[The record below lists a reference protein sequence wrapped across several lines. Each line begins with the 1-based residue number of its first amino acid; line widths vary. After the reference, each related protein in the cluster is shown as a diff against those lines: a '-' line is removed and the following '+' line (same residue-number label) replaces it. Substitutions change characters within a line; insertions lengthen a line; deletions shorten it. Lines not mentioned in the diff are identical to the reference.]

1 MDGLFGQRIKV
12 LIGILGLVAALWFIY
27 AVRGILA
34 PFILAF
40 ILAYVMT
47 PLVDRMEGRG
57 LRRTASILLIFAGG
71 FVG

>member
-1 MDGLFGQRIKV
+1 VDGLIGQRLRI
-12 LIGILGLVAALWFIY
+12 LLGIIGIVAGLWFIY

-57 LRRTASILLIFAGG
+57 L
-71 FVG
+71 